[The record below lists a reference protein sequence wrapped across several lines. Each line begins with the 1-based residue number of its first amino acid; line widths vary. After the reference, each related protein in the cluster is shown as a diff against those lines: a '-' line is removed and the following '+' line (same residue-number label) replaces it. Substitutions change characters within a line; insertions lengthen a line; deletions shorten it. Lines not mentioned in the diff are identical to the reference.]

1 MKQIGGNLRLRAG
14 RDYSSCGLPH
24 LNVSGPPRTDGEF
37 DGVSGSVPYGNS
49 GDQWLV
55 RADLAIFG
63 KKREP

>member
-1 MKQIGGNLRLRAG
+1 
-14 RDYSSCGLPH
+14 
-24 LNVSGPPRTDGEF
+24 
-37 DGVSGSVPYGNS
+37 VSGSVPYGNS